1 MDSNIYSYDININ
14 FSDVDE
20 DNQMT
25 NKGILRLM
33 QEVAGIRSGM
43 LGYGVNDVPRTG
55 LAWLILYW
63 KLKVFTRPRTNTKL
77 TVNTWTRSENPL
89 FSYRD
94 FEVYDENNTLVA
106 IATSKWVLFDVNKKS
121 ITKIA
126 GDVKEK
132 YACIDKFAFNE
143 KFSEKLRESENSEF
157 IMDYV
162 IQRRDIDTNH
172 HVNNLYYLDYA
183 NEALPYE
190 IFRNCKFSNVEIMYK
205 HEAKLGDTVSLFYSS
220 KSENEHIVTVKN
232 KENGKI
238 NAIVKLYMD

>member
-43 LGYGVNDVPRTG
+43 LGYGVNDVPKTG
-55 LAWLILYW
+55 FAWLILYW

-77 TVNTWTRSENPL
+77 TINTWTRSENPL

-94 FEVYDENNTLVA
+94 FEVYDENNALVA

-121 ITKIA
+121 ITKIT

-132 YACIDKFAFNE
+132 YACIDKYAFNE
-143 KFSEKLRESENSEF
+143 KLSEKLKEPENSEF

-190 IFRNCKFSNVEIMYK
+190 IFKNCKFSNVEIMYK
-205 HEAKLGDTVSLFYSS
+205 HESKLGDTVSLFYSS
-220 KSENEHIVTVKN
+220 KTENEHIVTVKN
-232 KENGKI
+232 KENGKL
-238 NAIVKLYMD
+238 NAIVKLYI

>member
-14 FSDVDE
+14 FSDIDE

-43 LGYGVNDVPRTG
+43 LGYGVNDVPKTG

-63 KLKVFTRPRTNTKL
+63 KLKVFTRPKTNTKL
-77 TVNTWTRSENPL
+77 TINTWTRSENPL

-94 FEVYDENNTLVA
+94 FEVYDNATLIA
-106 IATSKWVLFDVNKKS
+106 KATSKWVLFDVNKKS
-121 ITKIA
+121 ITKIS
-126 GDVKEK
+126 KEIQEK
-132 YACIDKFAFNE
+132 YACINKFAFTEKLNE
-143 KFSEKLRESENSEF
+143 KIREPENSKF
-157 IMDYV
+157 IMDYA

-190 IFRNCKFSNVEIMYK
+190 IFKNCKFSNVEIMYK
-205 HEAKLGDTVSLFYSS
+205 HEAKLGDTVSLFHYS
-220 KSENEHIVTVKN
+220 KKENEHVITIKN
-232 KENGKI
+232 KADNSI
-238 NAIVKLYMD
+238 NAILKLYTN

>member
-43 LGYGVNDVPRTG
+43 LGYGVNDVQKTG

-63 KLKVFTRPRTNTKL
+63 KLKVFTRPKTNTKL
-77 TVNTWTRSENPL
+77 TINTWTRSENPL

-94 FEVYDENNTLVA
+94 FEVYDNNTLVA
-106 IATSKWVLFDVNKKS
+106 KATSKWVLFDVNKKS
-121 ITKIA
+121 ITKIT

-132 YACIDKFAFNE
+132 YSCIDKFAFNE
-143 KFSEKLRESENSEF
+143 KLNEKLKEPVDSQF
-157 IMDYV
+157 IMDYE

-190 IFRNCKFSNVEIMYK
+190 TFKNCKFSNVEIMYK
-205 HEAKLGDTVSLFYSS
+205 HEAKLGDTVSLFCCNTE
-220 KSENEHIVTVKN
+220 ENAFTITIKN
-232 KENGKI
+232 KQDNRLH
-238 NAIVKLYMD
+238 AIVKLYK

>member
-1 MDSNIYSYDININ
+1 MDSNIYFYDININ

-43 LGYGVNDVPRTG
+43 LGYGVNDVEKTG
-55 LAWLILYW
+55 VAWLILYW
-63 KLKVFTRPRTNTKL
+63 KLKVFSRPKTNTKL
-77 TVNTWTRSENPL
+77 TINTWTRSENPL

-94 FEVYDENNTLVA
+94 FEVYDDTNTLIA

-121 ITKIA
+121 ITKIT

-143 KFSEKLRESENSEF
+143 KISEKLKEPEDSEF
-157 IMDYV
+157 IMDYE

-190 IFRNCKFSNVEIMYK
+190 IFKNSKFSNVEIMYK
-205 HEAKLGDTVSLFYSS
+205 HEAKLGDTVSLLYCNTE
-220 KSENEHIVTVKN
+220 KNEHIVTIKN
-232 KENGKI
+232 KEDSKLH
-238 NAIVKLYMD
+238 AIVKLYN